1 MLKPERRIFFLLLCS
16 GILRECCSGLNDGIF
31 STEDIDTSE
40 CRGSIIFRD
49 KDHQEIVTFYAT
61 NNSTGKLK
69 PVKVELKGCGCFTL
83 YRRKN
88 FRMGNQKILTGGSTE
103 VTLMSVGSL
112 KRRENCEENRLY
124 SDVTYATQA
133 TAQKVIATARATLN
147 TSRDNSATTQKTT
160 KEEISQSTDEIDS
173 HAKTVGVMSKTAL
186 LSNADSEKVTEQDI
200 MISETISETSEIVE
214 NAENMQQNIPLIY
227 SSREECNETIRGI
240 LDEQDSDT
248 ASENKGNDMKTD
260 VSDEI
265 NDALDIDLT
274 PDSSLD
280 EEKVIETIIT
290 SEDVDAEVVT
300 LTKEPSEKEIA
311 ETKLSTSTD
320 IKEKVIETYIS
331 EEIPAEYDTI
341 PSTNQDKIVNQPLE
355 IEEEDSILS
364 VVTSRTVVITASE
377 TKLIVKKENSS
388 IIEMSSITEADEVTK
403 AIDVNMYDIED
414 IDEEKTIFVT
424 EDTESNNTDYVM
436 EKYDYE
442 EKYTKEEIAIKED
455 QMENVEEI
463 VSFSTLE
470 SATNLKQ
477 TRQNS
482 QIPVPLPYSSPLRTA
497 AENKST
503 PLHQFASLL
512 VKFFMILI
520 YVFLY

>member
-124 SDVTYATQA
+124 SDVTYATPA

-147 TSRDNSATTQKTT
+147 TSTDKSATTHKTT

-214 NAENMQQNIPLIY
+214 NAENMQQNIPLIH
-227 SSREECNETIRGI
+227 SSHEECNETIRGI
-240 LDEQDSDT
+240 LEEQDSDT
-248 ASENKGNDMKTD
+248 ATENKENDMKTD

-280 EEKVIETIIT
+280 EEEVIETITT
-290 SEDVDAEVVT
+290 SEDVEVVT
-300 LTKEPSEKEIA
+300 ITKEPSEKEIA
-311 ETKLSTSTD
+311 ETKSSTSTD
-320 IKEKVIETYIS
+320 IKEKMIETYIS
-331 EEIPAEYDTI
+331 EETPTEYDTI

-388 IIEMSSITEADEVTK
+388 MSSITEADEVTK

>member
-133 TAQKVIATARATLN
+133 TAQKVIATTRATLN

-214 NAENMQQNIPLIY
+214 NAENMQQNIRLIH
-227 SSREECNETIRGI
+227 SSYEECNETIRGI
-240 LDEQDSDT
+240 VEEQDSDT
-248 ASENKGNDMKTD
+248 ATENKENNVKTD

-265 NDALDIDLT
+265 PDALDIDLT

-280 EEKVIETIIT
+280 EEVKKISKT
-290 SEDVDAEVVT
+290 SEDVEVVT

-341 PSTNQDKIVNQPLE
+341 PSANQDKIVKQPLE
-355 IEEEDSILS
+355 IEEEESILS

-403 AIDVNMYDIED
+403 AIDVNMYEENIED

>member
-124 SDVTYATQA
+124 SDVTYATPA

-147 TSRDNSATTQKTT
+147 TSTDKSATTHKTT

-214 NAENMQQNIPLIY
+214 NAENMQQNIPLIH
-227 SSREECNETIRGI
+227 SSHEECNETIRGI
-240 LDEQDSDT
+240 LEEQDSDT
-248 ASENKGNDMKTD
+248 ATENKENDMKTD

-280 EEKVIETIIT
+280 EEEVNETIIT
-290 SEDVDAEVVT
+290 SEDAEVVT
-300 LTKEPSEKEIA
+300 LTKEPSEKEIV
-311 ETKLSTSTD
+311 ETESSTSTD
-320 IKEKVIETYIS
+320 IKEKVIETYVS

-341 PSTNQDKIVNQPLE
+341 PSANQDKLVKQLSE
-355 IEEEDSILS
+355 IEEEESILS

-388 IIEMSSITEADEVTK
+388 MSSITEADEVTK